1 MTETI
6 NHDYEVSS
14 ESAIVHWP
22 VPYARMTDVTPT
34 VTQPAEVTCLTA
46 GLQLT
51 GTVLI
56 VDATNSMAIVDFT
69 CGMVYQ
75 HYVRNVLTYDPG
87 VAELTWGAINIGQ
100 TVYYDGSVSMPAGV
114 KLSTSPLN
122 TGGTAN
128 AVFGRVVEENPA
140 NGLLY
145 PLGGVTASTQTCAV
159 LQVGAGGS

>member
-6 NHDYEVSS
+6 NSDYEVSS

-22 VPYARMTDVTPT
+22 ISYARMTDTTPT

-51 GTVLI
+51 GTVLVI
-56 VDATNSMAIVDFT
+56 DAVNSVAIVDFT

-75 HYVRNVLTYDPG
+75 HNVRNVLTYDPG
-87 VAELTWGAINIGQ
+87 VAELTWGAIAEGA
-100 TVYYDGSVSMPAGV
+100 TVYYDSSASMAAGV

-128 AVFGRVVEENPA
+128 AVFGRVVVANPVDA
-140 NGLLY
+140 ALFPVGDA
-145 PLGGVTASTQTCAV
+145 TASTEVLAV
-159 LQVGAGGS
+159 AQVGAGGS